1 VIRAIRNA
9 RLFRELLRI
18 RKRVDAAKR
27 LTEREQR
34 RRHEVAGQARQES
47 LHGPPL
53 SELEVDMR
61 YGAVEQERR
70 QAG

>member
-1 VIRAIRNA
+1 MIRNA
-9 RLFRELLRI
+9 RLFLTLLRI

-27 LTEREQR
+27 LTERERR
-34 RRHEVAGQARQES
+34 RRHEVAEAVKRES
-47 LHGPPL
+47 FHGPPL

-61 YGAVEQERR
+61 YGVVEQERR